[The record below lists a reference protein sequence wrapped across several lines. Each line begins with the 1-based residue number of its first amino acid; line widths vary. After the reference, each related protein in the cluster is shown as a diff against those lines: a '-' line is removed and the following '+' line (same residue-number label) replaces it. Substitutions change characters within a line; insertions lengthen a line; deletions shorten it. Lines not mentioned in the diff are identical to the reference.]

1 MAHFTKMPGYF
12 VEDNSIWPGHAMT
25 IEVEE
30 VLFEGKSPYQ
40 TVTVFKSKN
49 MGNVLALDGI
59 IQLTE
64 MDECAYQE
72 PIVHIPMFAHPNP
85 KRVLC
90 VGGGDG
96 GVIRE
101 IVKHPGVEEVVIC
114 EIDQMVIDNAR
125 KYFPKISYAYD
136 HPKVTLFCGDAFQ
149 YIKEQKNMFDVI
161 VSDTSDPNDSGPA
174 SVLFKAS
181 FYQDM
186 YDALKPGGKVATQG
200 ECFWKDMEL
209 ITGLMKDVKE
219 TTKFESVQYASTQI
233 PTYPLGQIGFIL
245 CSKPLDEAAPN
256 KEHSMRKMVREI
268 PADMKLEF
276 YDAEMHD
283 AAFAL
288 PVFVK
293 KAFKAA
299 GL

>member
-1 MAHFTKMPGYF
+1 
-12 VEDNSIWPGHAMT
+12 MT

-30 VLFEGKSPYQ
+30 ILFQGKSDYQ
-40 TVTVFKSKN
+40 EVTVFKSKN

-64 MDECAYQE
+64 MDEMAYQE

-101 IVKHPGVEEVVIC
+101 IVKHEGVEEVVIC

-136 HPKVTLFCGDAFQ
+136 HPKVKLFCGDAFK
-149 YIKEQKNMFDVI
+149 YIKEHENAFDVI
-161 VSDTSDPNDSGPA
+161 ISDTSDPNGGPA
-174 SVLFKAS
+174 DVLFKYP
-181 FYQDM
+181 FYEDL
-186 YDALKPGGKVATQG
+186 YKALRPGGKVSTQG

-209 ITGLMKDVKE
+209 ITTLMKDVKDNV
-219 TTKFESVQYASTQI
+219 KFESVEYATTQI

-245 CSKPLDEAAPN
+245 CSKPLDEANPN
-256 KEHSMRKMVREI
+256 KEFTMRKMAKPV
-268 PADMKLEF
+268 PDNMDLCF

-293 KAFKAA
+293 KAFKKA

>member
-1 MAHFTKMPGYF
+1 MSFEKMPGYF

-30 VLFEGKSPYQ
+30 ILFQDKSDYQ
-40 TVTVFKSKN
+40 SVTVFKSKT

-59 IQLTE
+59 IQITE

-72 PIVHIPMFAHPNP
+72 PIVHLPMFAHPNP

-101 IVKHPGVEEVVIC
+101 IVKHEGVEEVVIC
-114 EIDQMVIDNAR
+114 EIDQMVIDCAR

-136 HPKVTLFCGDAFQ
+136 HPKVTLFCGDAFK
-149 YIKEQKNMFDVI
+149 YIKEQENHFDVI
-161 VSDTSDPNDSGPA
+161 VSDTSDPNGGPA
-174 SVLFKAS
+174 DVLFTYS
-181 FYQDM
+181 FYEDL
-186 YDALKPGGKVATQG
+186 YKALRPGGKVSTQG
-200 ECFWKDMEL
+200 ECFWKDIKL
-209 ITGLMKDVKE
+209 ITGLMKDIKKNVP
-219 TTKFESVQYASTQI
+219 FESVEYATTQI

-256 KEHSMRKMVREI
+256 KDFTMRKMAKPVPE
-268 PADMKLEF
+268 DMKLEF
-276 YDAEMHD
+276 YDAEVHD

-293 KAFKAA
+293 KAIKEA
-299 GL
+299 LE